1 MAFSQIIFRDVP
13 VDTWID
19 RYETSHQNTVNR
31 VFHTFG
37 IPMIA
42 VSIPLFLI
50 APLIRGFWKIP
61 LSLFTLGWICQFLG
75 HAAEGKPP
83 EFLKDW
89 RFLLVGLRWWLRAIG
104 AKETQ
109 ANRR

>member
-1 MAFSQIIFRDVP
+1 MSLSHAIFRGVP

-19 RYETSHQNTVNR
+19 RYETSHQNAVNR
-31 VFHTFG
+31 VFHTVG

-61 LSLFTLGWICQFLG
+61 LSLFALGWICQFLG

-83 EFLKDW
+83 EFFKDW
-89 RFLLVGLRWWLRAIG
+89 RFLLVGLRWWLRTIFG
-104 AKETQ
+104 TVKGD
-109 ANRR
+109 R